1 MKGGSNLKKLLMLVS
16 LFLICFAAGAHAE
29 MIVDVE
35 VGSKKLALNLPP
47 FISDGSV
54 YVPLRAVSDALGIE
68 CDWSEKDKSA
78 YSESENAAVIFYPYR
93 SYAKIN
99 GKKEPVTMYLNNGS
113 LMVPVR
119 FLSECHGFSVNW
131 DNTFYRVMIEG
142 ETSVPESLI
151 DRTYNQDEVY
161 WLSKII
167 HSESVGEVMEGQIAV
182 GNVILNRVES
192 KDFPNTIYSVI
203 FDRAGGVQF
212 EPVINGSIYASPSHS
227 SVEAAKR
234 ALSGENT
241 AGNSLFFLNPK
252 KAQSFWIVNTRSFYR
267 TIGNHDFYL

>member
-1 MKGGSNLKKLLMLVS
+1 MKGGNKLKKILMLVS
-16 LFLICFAAGAHAE
+16 LFLICFAAGTCAE

-35 VGSKKLALNLPP
+35 VGEKKLALTSQP

-68 CDWSEKDKSA
+68 CDWSESDKCA
-78 YSESENAAVIFYPYR
+78 YSESENATVIFYPYR
-93 SYAKIN
+93 SYAKVN
-99 GKKEPVTMYLNNGS
+99 GKKEPLSMYIQNGS

-119 FLSECHGFSVNW
+119 YLSECHGFSVDW
-131 DNTFYRVMIEG
+131 DKTFYRVMIDG
-142 ETSVPESLI
+142 GVKLPESMV
-151 DRTYNQDEVY
+151 DKTYNQDEVY

-167 HSESVGEVMEGQIAV
+167 HSESVGEIMEGQIAV

-192 KDFPNTIYSVI
+192 DDFPNTIYSVI
-203 FDRAGGVQF
+203 FDKAGGVQF
-212 EPVINGSIYASPSHS
+212 EPVINGSIYSTPSHS

-267 TIGNHDFYL
+267 SIGNHDFYL

>member
-1 MKGGSNLKKLLMLVS
+1 MKKILFLVS
-16 LFLICFAAGAHAE
+16 FFLVCFAAHASAA
-29 MIVDVE
+29 MLIDIE
-35 VGSKKLALNLPP
+35 VNSDKIMLNSEP
-47 FISDGSV
+47 FISEGTV
-54 YVPLRAVSDALGIE
+54 FVPLRAVSDALGIQ
-68 CDWSEKDKSA
+68 CDWNEADKSA
-78 YSESENAAVIFYPYR
+78 HSESENAAVTFYPYR

-119 FLSECHGFSVNW
+119 LLSECHGFSVGW
-131 DNTFYRVMIEG
+131 DNTFYRVLIEG
-142 ETSVPESLI
+142 EASVPENLI

-167 HSESVGEVMEGQIAV
+167 HSESVGEIMAGQIAV

-192 KDFPNTIYSVI
+192 ESFPNTIYSVI
-203 FDRAGGVQF
+203 FDKKGGVQF
-212 EPVINGSIYASPSHS
+212 EPVMNGSIYASPSHS

-252 KAQSFWIVNTRSFYR
+252 KAQSFWIVNTRLFFRS
-267 TIGNHDFYL
+267 IGNHDFYL

>member
-1 MKGGSNLKKLLMLVS
+1 MKKIFFMVS
-16 LFLICFAAGAHAE
+16 FFLFCFAAGSSAE
-29 MIVDVE
+29 MMIDIEVSSDKIV
-35 VGSKKLALNLPP
+35 LNSQP

-54 YVPLRAVSDALGIE
+54 FVPLRAVSDALGIE
-68 CDWSEKDKSA
+68 CDWNEKDKSA
-78 YSESENAAVIFYPYR
+78 HSESENASLTFYPYR

-99 GKKEPVTMYLNNGS
+99 GKKVSVPMYLNNGS

-119 FLSECHGFSVNW
+119 YLSESHGFSVEW
-131 DNTFYRVMIEG
+131 DKTFYRVLIEG
-142 ETSVPESLI
+142 GAAVPEALI

-167 HSESVGEVMEGQIAV
+167 HSESVGEIMAGQIAV

-192 KDFPNTIYSVI
+192 DNFPNTIYSVI
-203 FDRAGGVQF
+203 FDKKGGVQF
-212 EPVINGSIYASPSHS
+212 EPVINGSIYLSPSHS

-241 AGNSLFFLNPK
+241 AGNSLFFLNPR
-252 KAQSFWIVNTRSFYR
+252 KAQSFWIVNTRPFYR
-267 TIGNHDFYL
+267 SIGNHDFYL